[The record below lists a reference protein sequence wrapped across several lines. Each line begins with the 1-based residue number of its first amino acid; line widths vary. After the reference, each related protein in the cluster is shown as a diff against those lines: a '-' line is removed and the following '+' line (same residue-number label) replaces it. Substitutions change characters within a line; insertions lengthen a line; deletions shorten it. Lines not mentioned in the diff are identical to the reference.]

1 VFEFRFVNLTPMFVF
16 QPRRCQEKTWGI
28 GGYVNQLEIMVTYD
42 ESKSRIKYALVIM
55 RVYYKYFNE

>member
-1 VFEFRFVNLTPMFVF
+1 M
-16 QPRRCQEKTWGI
+16 
-28 GGYVNQLEIMVTYD
+28 NQLEIMVTYD